1 VYLEGQQPS
10 SEYHACLSHK
20 QWGKVVPE
28 FAVVGTMPP
37 HATHTAAELRLIRSV
52 ILSLY
57 GHAHEGG
64 KATYK
69 GQALVTKDGPLTVP
83 DLVDGSGIH

>member
-1 VYLEGQQPS
+1 
-10 SEYHACLSHK
+10 
-20 QWGKVVPE
+20 
-28 FAVVGTMPP
+28 
-37 HATHTAAELRLIRSV
+37 
-52 ILSLY
+52 LY

-83 DLVDGSGIH
+83 DLVDGSGTH